1 MKPHPLTLL
10 FSLLLASG
18 LPTSTALADVTLP
31 AIFSDHMVLQ
41 ADAAAPVWGQ
51 AEPGEVVTVT
61 IGSQTKSTEADS
73 DGNWSVKIDPMK
85 PGQVG
90 SLTVKGKN
98 TIAVTDVLAGEVWLC
113 SGQSNMAFGVGGQE
127 RTPADL
133 PEFRIFTETSQGNE
147 EPGKIGA
154 GKWQICS
161 PEIIKDISG
170 TAYFFGRN
178 LHESLGR
185 PVGVVVSA
193 VPGSAIESW
202 TDGELQK
209 DLPDMELIFHKIEKD
224 SARGYNPEAAKANYE
239 KAMAVH
245 NVLAAEAQAAGR
257 PSVGP
262 PRLQLHPR
270 ATGPGGLFNGK
281 IAPLIPYAIRGAI
294 WYQGETNAQTP
305 ETGKLYATK
314 FSMMINDWRARW
326 GQGDFPFVW
335 VQLPKYTNKEFQ
347 GWRELRESQLETLR
361 LPNTGMIVTAD
372 MQIPDPTKIH
382 PDNKRELGLR
392 LCAWTMAKVYG
403 KNTPF
408 SGPLPTGQEI
418 KGSEIVCSFEHAGGM
433 KPADGELKGFMIAGS
448 DKKWVPATAK
458 VEGEKVVV
466 SSPDVSSPVAVR
478 YSWEDVP
485 DGNLVNADGLPA
497 SPFRSDDW

>member
-1 MKPHPLTLL
+1 MNPHPRTLL

-41 ADAAAPVWGQ
+41 ADAVAPVWGQ
-51 AEPGEVVTVT
+51 AEPGEAVTVT
-61 IGSQTKSTEADS
+61 VGRQTKSAKAGAD
-73 DGNWSVKIDPMK
+73 GRWEVKLDPMK
-85 PGQVG
+85 SGEVAT
-90 SLTVKGKN
+90 LTVKGKN
-98 TIAVTDVLAGEVWLC
+98 TITIGDVLAGEVWLC

-127 RTPADL
+127 NAPAVL
-133 PEFRIFTETSQGNE
+133 PDFRIFTEVSAGE
-147 EPGKIGA
+147 MEPGKTGG
-154 GKWQICS
+154 GKWQVCS

-170 TAYFFGRN
+170 TAYFFGRR
-178 LHESLGR
+178 LHESLQR

-193 VPGSAIESW
+193 VGGTAIESW
-202 TDGELQK
+202 TDAKLQK
-209 DLPDMELIFHKIEKD
+209 DLPDMEPIFAKIEAA
-224 SARGYNPEAAKANYE
+224 SLSYNPEAAKANYE
-239 KAMAVH
+239 KAMEAH
-245 NVLAAEAQAAGR
+245 NAAAAKAQADGTKV
-257 PSVGP
+257 PHP
-262 PRLQLHPR
+262 PKLPAHPL
-270 ATGPGGLFNGK
+270 ASGPGGLFNGK
-281 IAPLIPYAIRGAI
+281 IAPLIPYAIRGAV
-294 WYQGETNAQTP
+294 WYQGEANAKTP

-335 VQLPKYTNKEFQ
+335 VQLPQFTNDQFQ
-347 GWRELRESQLETLR
+347 GWRELRESQLKTLH

-372 MQIPDPTKIH
+372 MKIPDPTKIH
-382 PDNKRELGLR
+382 PTNKKDLGRR
-392 LCAWTMAKVYG
+392 LCAWAMAKVYG

-433 KPADGELKGFMIAGS
+433 KPADGELKGFMIAGP
-448 DKKWVPATAK
+448 DKKWMPATAK
-458 VEGEKVVV
+458 IAENKVIV
-466 SSPDVSSPVAVR
+466 SSPDVSRPAAVR
-478 YSWEDVP
+478 YSWEDLP